1 MRIGTVHIA
10 VTMVVIVTCVV
21 AVSALARR
29 TGIPAP
35 LVLVVAGF
43 VGSYVPFIPD
53 VALTPDLV
61 LLGLLPPL
69 LYAAAIRTS
78 LIDFRR
84 NKRPIALLSVGLV
97 VFTTLGIGLLIWW
110 LLPVPLAAALALG
123 AVVAPPDAVAA
134 TSIARRVGMPRR
146 IVTILEGESLV
157 NDATALVTL
166 RTAIAAMGAG
176 GVTVWAVGADLVV
189 SSLGAIAIGVVVAVV
204 VGWVRRRVTDTLT
217 DVSISILTP
226 WIAYIPAEEIHASG
240 VLAVVVAGLLLGHK
254 APVIQSASS
263 RVFER
268 TIWAT
273 IGFLLEN
280 TVFLL
285 IGLQVRSVLS
295 DLGDS
300 DLATSTIVWTCV
312 ATLVA
317 TIVLRFCWV
326 FPATYVP
333 RMIPAVRRVDPSPP
347 WQFTTVVSWAGM
359 RGVVTLA
366 AVFLL
371 PEDTPYRE
379 VFVAVAF
386 FVTAGTLLIQGLT
399 LPPLVRRLDL
409 RPPDPH
415 EDHLQ
420 EATVYQRAARAGLKR
435 LDNELTGDEPDEVV
449 RRLQQ
454 RSLDRAN
461 AVWERLGG
469 SSEPPSAQY
478 ARLRDAMLESE
489 REEVLRI
496 RRNGLVDQTVLRQV
510 LDALDVEETIL
521 DRSADG
527 TTTSQREV
535 DLVPSGNRG
544 KCADLRTY
552 VDVPRPRTPEGCE
565 QCLEEGAT
573 WVHLRECMVCG
584 YIGCCD
590 SSPGRHASAHWKS
603 SDHAVMR
610 SFEPG
615 EAWRWCF
622 VHHVTG

>member
-1 MRIGTVHIA
+1 MHIA
-10 VTMVVIVTCVV
+10 VTMVVLVTCVV

-29 TGIPAP
+29 VGFSAP

-43 VGSYVPFIPD
+43 VGSYLPFIPD

-61 LLGLLPPL
+61 LIGLLPPL

-84 NKRPIALLSVGLV
+84 NKRPIGLLSVGLV
-97 VFTTLGIGLLIWW
+97 VFTTLGVGLTVWW

-134 TSIARRVGMPRR
+134 TSIARKAGMPRR

-166 RTAIAAMGAG
+166 RTAVAAMGAG
-176 GVTVWAVGADLVV
+176 GVTVWSVGLDFLVSAVGA
-189 SSLGAIAIGVVVAVV
+189 AAIGVVVAVV
-204 VGWVRRRVTDTLT
+204 IGWVRKRVTDTLT

-226 WIAYIPAEEIHASG
+226 WIAYIPAEEIHSSG
-240 VLAVVVAGLLLGHK
+240 VLAVVVAGLLLGHRS
-254 APVIQSASS
+254 PVIQSASS

-285 IGLQVRSVLS
+285 IGLQVRTVIA

-300 DLATSTIVWTCV
+300 DLAMSTIVWSCV
-312 ATLVA
+312 AALVA
-317 TIVLRFCWV
+317 AIVLRFCWV
-326 FPATYVP
+326 FPATYLP
-333 RMIPAVRRVDPSPP
+333 RLIPAVRRTDPSPP
-347 WQFTTVVSWAGM
+347 WQFTTIVAWAGM

-371 PEDTPYRE
+371 PEDTPHRE
-379 VFVAVAF
+379 VFVAIAF

-399 LPPLVRRLDL
+399 LPSLVRRLDL
-409 RPPDPH
+409 PAPDPQ

-420 EATVYQRAARAGLKR
+420 EATVYQRAARAGLQR
-435 LDNELTGDEPDEVV
+435 LDEELTGDEPQEVV
-449 RRLQQ
+449 DRLRQ

-469 SSEPPSAQY
+469 SSDPPSVQY
-478 ARLRDAMLESE
+478 AKLREIMLESE
-489 REEVLRI
+489 RGEVLRI
-496 RRNGLVDQTVLRQV
+496 RRNGHMDQTVLRHV

-521 DRSADG
+521 DRSAED
-527 TTTSQREV
+527 TTAEREV
-535 DLVPSGNRG
+535 ELVPSGNRG
-544 KCADLRTY
+544 KCEDLRTY
-552 VDVPRPRTPEGCE
+552 VDAPRPRTPEGCE
-565 QCLEEGAT
+565 QCLKEGMS

-590 SSPGRHASAHWKS
+590 SSPGTHATKHWEES
-603 SDHAVMR
+603 EHPVMR

-622 VHHVTG
+622 PHHVTG